1 MRRWERWS
9 FNVLHGVVAG
19 TGLVYFYMKY
29 VLTPPDEFAVVN
41 HPWQPSM
48 LALHILAAPV
58 FIAFFGIVFRSHT
71 LSKLVSR
78 SAANRR
84 SGWISVVSFTAMA
97 LSGYLLQ
104 VASSP
109 TWVTSMVWAH
119 VITSCVFVAAYGV
132 HLFIGWSVGR
142 LARNSARPMRRA
154 DRIPL

>member
-9 FNVLHGVVAG
+9 FNLLHGVVTG

-29 VLTPPDEFAVVN
+29 VLTPSDEFAVVN

-48 LALHILAAPV
+48 LALHIVAAPV
-58 FIAFFGIVFRSHT
+58 FIAFFGMVFRSHT
-71 LSKLVSR
+71 LSKLLSR

-84 SGWISVVSFTAMA
+84 SGWISAVSFSAMA

-119 VITSCVFVAAYGV
+119 VIASCVFVAGYGL
-132 HLFIGWSVGR
+132 HLFMGRPKGR
-142 LARNSARPMRRA
+142 LARIPARPMGRA
-154 DRIPL
+154 DRVPL